1 MSNQAPQVL
10 SRRANGVLPAPP
22 SQTSETTKGRG
33 SHDNSGHG
41 KSRGRGSSARSTEAN
56 KKANEGDA
64 PKPAKTK
71 SHNEGEKLV
80 IRRLPPGMT
89 QDEFVSILGNAWEL
103 GKGRVDWFSF
113 APGKISTDPS
123 KPSRPG
129 RAYVHVMRK
138 DDIMALND
146 TVRTAV
152 WEDAKATFTNPSLIG
167 PPSVEFAIYKKVPG
181 NKKRT
186 DARQGTI
193 DQDPE
198 FMAFLEDLANPAPL
212 NQNAEGE
219 EGDDIGKAETKVTT
233 TPLIEY
239 LKEKKANKAKD
250 GASSKNAKHGQG
262 ESKSGK
268 GKGSS
273 KDDESG
279 KKKGKESRES
289 KAEKTPKETVKI
301 LTKKASTE
309 QSAEASKATT
319 TKPTSD
325 SAAQESAPKSR
336 RAGILAAARIL
347 QRDLGL
353 SPGSAHRKARQD
365 AAKAEADAKSTT
377 TKETTPPAPAST
389 TTERPASPVKST
401 ETPPPVVKGRGAA
414 GAASKTQP
422 SGRRARGGKNSEKN
436 KEKENEKDK
445 NNEKQKGKDKEGGP
459 SQSQATP
466 NPPVVLLKKKT
477 IEVEP
482 RRPASPTGTTSQP
495 APAQAAGSKANNASG
510 GSKGGSNKSGNAQKK
525 PPTVSADAT
534 RGFVKHANPSQGV
547 TEALLK
553 QSLEVFGTI
562 TFVEIDKRKGFAYV
576 DFAEHEGLVKAVTS
590 SPITVAQGTV
600 QVLERKDKK
609 PANNNNNTAAAS
621 GASGPT
627 PSEKSSGRGRRARGG
642 GNKAKD
648 SGASKEGGGSSG
660 GAAATTTATTAT
672 ATDTAT
678 TTATNGGG

>member
-1 MSNQAPQVL
+1 MSTQAPQVL

-22 SQTSETTKGRG
+22 SQTSETTK
-33 SHDNSGHG
+33 
-41 KSRGRGSSARSTEAN
+41 
-56 KKANEGDA
+56 KANEGDA

-71 SHNEGEKLV
+71 AHNEGEKLV

-89 QDEFVSILGNAWEL
+89 QEEFVSILGNAWEL

-146 TVRTAV
+146 AVRTAV

-167 PPSVEFAIYKKVPG
+167 PPSVEFAIYKKIPG

-198 FMAFLEDLANPAPL
+198 FMAFLEDLANPAPPKE
-212 NQNAEGE
+212 NAEGE

-268 GKGSS
+268 GKGTS

-319 TKPTSD
+319 AKPTSD
-325 SAAQESAPKSR
+325 GAAQESAPKSR

-365 AAKAEADAKSTT
+365 AAKAEADAKTT
-377 TKETTPPAPAST
+377 TKETTPPATAST

-401 ETPPPVVKGRGAA
+401 ETPPPAAKGRGAS
-414 GAASKTQP
+414 GAASKSQP
-422 SGRRARGGKNSEKN
+422 SGRRTRGGKNSEKN
-436 KEKENEKDK
+436 KEKEKEKDK
-445 NNEKQKGKDKEGGP
+445 DNEKQKGKDKEGGP

-466 NPPVVLLKKKT
+466 NPPVVLLKKKGT
-477 IEVEP
+477 EVEP
-482 RRPASPTGTTSQP
+482 RRPATPTSTASQP
-495 APAQAAGSKANNASG
+495 APAQAQAAGSKANNASG
-510 GSKGGSNKSGNAQKK
+510 GSKGGSNKSGSAQKK

-609 PANNNNNTAAAS
+609 PANTAAAS
-621 GASGPT
+621 GASGPA
-627 PSEKSSGRGRRARGG
+627 PSEKSSSRGRRARGG

-648 SGASKEGGGSSG
+648 SGASKEGGGSG
-660 GAAATTTATTAT
+660 GATAT
-672 ATDTAT
+672 AA

>member
-1 MSNQAPQVL
+1 MSTQAPQVL

-22 SQTSETTKGRG
+22 SQTSEITKGRG
-33 SHDNSGHG
+33 SHDNSGPG

-71 SHNEGEKLV
+71 AHNEGEKLV

-89 QDEFVSILGNAWEL
+89 QDEFVSILGSAWEL

-138 DDIMALND
+138 DDIMSLND

-250 GASSKNAKHGQG
+250 GTSSKNAKHGQG

-268 GKGSS
+268 GKGTS

-289 KAEKTPKETVKI
+289 KAEKAPKETVKI

-319 TKPTSD
+319 TKPTND

-365 AAKAEADAKSTT
+365 AAKAEADAKTMT
-377 TKETTPPAPAST
+377 TKETTPPTTAST

-401 ETPPPVVKGRGAA
+401 ETPPPVVKGRGLEAERTLRRTRKRRTK
-414 GAASKTQP
+414 KT
-422 SGRRARGGKNSEKN
+422 RTMK
-436 KEKENEKDK
+436 
-445 NNEKQKGKDKEGGP
+445 KQKGKDKEGGP

-477 IEVEP
+477 TEVEP

-609 PANNNNNTAAAS
+609 PANSNNNTAAAS
-621 GASGPT
+621 GASGPA

-648 SGASKEGGGSSG
+648 SGASKEGGGSS
-660 GAAATTTATTAT
+660 ATATANATTAT
-672 ATDTAT
+672 AETTE

>member
-1 MSNQAPQVL
+1 
-10 SRRANGVLPAPP
+10 
-22 SQTSETTKGRG
+22 
-33 SHDNSGHG
+33 
-41 KSRGRGSSARSTEAN
+41 
-56 KKANEGDA
+56 
-64 PKPAKTK
+64 
-71 SHNEGEKLV
+71 
-80 IRRLPPGMT
+80 
-89 QDEFVSILGNAWEL
+89 
-103 GKGRVDWFSF
+103 
-113 APGKISTDPS
+113 
-123 KPSRPG
+123 
-129 RAYVHVMRK
+129 MRK

-212 NQNAEGE
+212 KENAEGE

-279 KKKGKESRES
+279 KKKGKESREP

-319 TKPTSD
+319 TKSTSD
-325 SAAQESAPKSR
+325 SAGQESAPKSR

-377 TKETTPPAPAST
+377 TKETTPPATAST

-466 NPPVVLLKKKT
+466 SPPVVLLKKKST
-477 IEVEP
+477 EVEP
-482 RRPASPTGTTSQP
+482 RRPATPTGTTSQP

-609 PANNNNNTAAAS
+609 PANNTTAAS
-621 GASGPT
+621 GASGPA

-660 GAAATTTATTAT
+660 GATAATTAA
-672 ATDTAT
+672 AE

>member
-1 MSNQAPQVL
+1 MSTQAPQVL

-22 SQTSETTKGRG
+22 SQTSETAKGKG
-33 SHDNSGHG
+33 SHDNSGPG

-71 SHNEGEKLV
+71 AHNEGEKLV

-89 QDEFVSILGNAWEL
+89 QEEFVSILGNAWEL

-146 TVRTAV
+146 AVRTAV

-198 FMAFLEDLANPAPL
+198 FMAFLEDLANPAPPKE
-212 NQNAEGE
+212 NAEGE

-239 LKEKKANKAKD
+239 LKEKKANKARD

-268 GKGSS
+268 GKGAS

-325 SAAQESAPKSR
+325 NAAQESAPKSR

-365 AAKAEADAKSTT
+365 AAKAEADAKTS
-377 TKETTPPAPAST
+377 TKETTPPATAST
-389 TTERPASPVKST
+389 TTERPTSPVKST
-401 ETPPPVVKGRGAA
+401 EIPPPVAKGRGAS
-414 GAASKTQP
+414 GAASKSQS
-422 SGRRARGGKNSEKN
+422 SGRRTRGGKNSEKN
-436 KEKENEKDK
+436 KEKEKEKDK
-445 NNEKQKGKDKEGGP
+445 DNEKQKGKDKDKEGGP

-466 NPPVVLLKKKT
+466 NPPVVLLKKKST
-477 IEVEP
+477 EVEP
-482 RRPASPTGTTSQP
+482 RRPATPTGTTSQP
-495 APAQAAGSKANNASG
+495 APAQAQAAGSKANNAPG

-609 PANNNNNTAAAS
+609 PANTATAS
-621 GASGPT
+621 GASGPA

-660 GAAATTTATTAT
+660 ATAT
-672 ATDTAT
+672 AAAA

>member
-1 MSNQAPQVL
+1 MSTQAPQVL

-22 SQTSETTKGRG
+22 SQTSETTKGKG
-33 SHDNSGHG
+33 SHDNSGPG
-41 KSRGRGSSARSTEAN
+41 KSRGRGSIARSTEAN

-71 SHNEGEKLV
+71 AHNEGEKLV

-89 QDEFVSILGNAWEL
+89 QEEFVSILGNAWEL

-146 TVRTAV
+146 AVRTAV

-198 FMAFLEDLANPAPL
+198 FMAFLEDLANPAPPKE
-212 NQNAEGE
+212 NAEGE
-219 EGDDIGKAETKVTT
+219 EGDDIGKAETRVTT

-268 GKGSS
+268 GKGVS

-319 TKPTSD
+319 AKPTSD

-365 AAKAEADAKSTT
+365 AAKADADAKTS
-377 TKETTPPAPAST
+377 TKETTPPATAST

-401 ETPPPVVKGRGAA
+401 ETPPPATKGRGAS
-414 GAASKTQP
+414 GATSKSQS
-422 SGRRARGGKNSEKN
+422 SGRRTRGGKNSEKN
-436 KEKENEKDK
+436 KEKEKEKDK
-445 NNEKQKGKDKEGGP
+445 DNEKQKGKDKEDGP
-459 SQSQATP
+459 SQSQAAP
-466 NPPVVLLKKKT
+466 NPPVVLLKKKST
-477 IEVEP
+477 EVEP
-482 RRPASPTGTTSQP
+482 RRPATPTGTTSQP

-609 PANNNNNTAAAS
+609 PANTAAPS
-621 GASGPT
+621 GASGPA

-648 SGASKEGGGSSG
+648 SGASKEGGGSG
-660 GAAATTTATTAT
+660 GGVTAT
-672 ATDTAT
+672 AAA

>member
-1 MSNQAPQVL
+1 MSTQAPQVL

-22 SQTSETTKGRG
+22 SQTQTSETT
-33 SHDNSGHG
+33 
-41 KSRGRGSSARSTEAN
+41 

-89 QDEFVSILGNAWEL
+89 QDEFVTILGNAWEL

-198 FMAFLEDLANPAPL
+198 FMAFLEDLANPAPPKE
-212 NQNAEGE
+212 NAEGE

-273 KDDESG
+273 KDDDSG

-309 QSAEASKATT
+309 QSAETSKATT
-319 TKPTSD
+319 AKPTSD

-365 AAKAEADAKSTT
+365 AAKAEADAKTT
-377 TKETTPPAPAST
+377 TKEATPPATAST

-401 ETPPPVVKGRGAA
+401 ETPPPAVKGRGAS
-414 GAASKTQP
+414 GAASKSQS
-422 SGRRARGGKNSEKN
+422 SGRRTRGGKNSEK
-436 KEKENEKDK
+436 KEKETEKDK
-445 NNEKQKGKDKEGGP
+445 DNEKPKGKDKEGGP

-477 IEVEP
+477 TEVEP
-482 RRPASPTGTTSQP
+482 RRPATPTGTSQP
-495 APAQAAGSKANNASG
+495 APAQAQAAGSKANNASG

-609 PANNNNNTAAAS
+609 PANTPAAS
-621 GASGPT
+621 GASGPA

-642 GNKAKD
+642 GNKVKD

-660 GAAATTTATTAT
+660 A
-672 ATDTAT
+672 TAT

>member
-1 MSNQAPQVL
+1 
-10 SRRANGVLPAPP
+10 
-22 SQTSETTKGRG
+22 
-33 SHDNSGHG
+33 
-41 KSRGRGSSARSTEAN
+41 
-56 KKANEGDA
+56 
-64 PKPAKTK
+64 
-71 SHNEGEKLV
+71 
-80 IRRLPPGMT
+80 
-89 QDEFVSILGNAWEL
+89 
-103 GKGRVDWFSF
+103 
-113 APGKISTDPS
+113 
-123 KPSRPG
+123 
-129 RAYVHVMRK
+129 
-138 DDIMALND
+138 MALND
-146 TVRTAV
+146 AVRTAV

-167 PPSVEFAIYKKVPG
+167 PPSVEFSIYKKVPG

-198 FMAFLEDLANPAPL
+198 FMAFLEDLANPAPPKE
-212 NQNAEGE
+212 NAEGE
-219 EGDDIGKAETKVTT
+219 EGDDVGKAETKVTT

-268 GKGSS
+268 GKGTS

-289 KAEKTPKETVKI
+289 KADRTPKETVKI

-319 TKPTSD
+319 TRPTSD

-365 AAKAEADAKSTT
+365 AAKAEADAKPPS
-377 TKETTPPAPAST
+377 TKEATPPATATT

-401 ETPPPVVKGRGAA
+401 EAPPPAAKGRGAS
-414 GAASKTQP
+414 GAAPKSQP

-436 KEKENEKDK
+436 KEKEKEKEKDS
-445 NNEKQKGKDKEGGP
+445 EKQKGKDKDKEGGL

-466 NPPVVLLKKKT
+466 NTPIVLLKKKST
-477 IEVEP
+477 EVEP
-482 RRPASPTGTTSQP
+482 RRPATPTGTASQA
-495 APAQAAGSKANNASG
+495 APAQASGSKANNASG

-525 PPTVSADAT
+525 PPAVSADAT

-562 TFVEIDKRKGFAYV
+562 TFVEMDKRKGFAYV

-609 PANNNNNTAAAS
+609 PANTAATS
-621 GASGPT
+621 GASGPA

-648 SGASKEGGGSSG
+648 SGASKEGGSG
-660 GAAATTTATTAT
+660 GSATSATAT
-672 ATDTAT
+672 ATA